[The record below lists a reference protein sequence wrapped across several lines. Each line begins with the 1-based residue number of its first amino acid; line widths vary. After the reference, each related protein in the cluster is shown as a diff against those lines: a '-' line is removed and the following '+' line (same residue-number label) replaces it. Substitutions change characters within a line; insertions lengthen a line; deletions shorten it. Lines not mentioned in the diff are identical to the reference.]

1 MDLFPNS
8 SKYKSVFYKIW
19 FQSLEKVLVFIAD
32 LPHRQKSWYIAMQRK
47 ITNVTNADANIR
59 TCIYIIMYIT
69 LAKIFKRGANFWE
82 VKMSKLL
89 TPTLFHNTSRRMSTD
104 EVLFLGLCLDHC
116 FPLESQSDLGKH
128 CWSRQIAELEGG
140 KLSARE
146 CRLLNFRNT
155 NLSAGYVGW
164 GDEWGHCTL
173 APN

>member
-1 MDLFPNS
+1 MDLP
-8 SKYKSVFYKIW
+8 Y
-19 FQSLEKVLVFIAD
+19 
-32 LPHRQKSWYIAMQRK
+32 RQKFWYIALQRK
-47 ITNVTNADANIR
+47 ITNVTNVTNADANIR

-89 TPTLFHNTSRRMSTD
+89 TPSLPFTIHPGECQLMKFC
-104 EVLFLGLCLDHC
+104 FWALCLDHC
-116 FPLESQSDLGKH
+116 FPSESQSDLGKH

-140 KLSARE
+140 RLSARE

-173 APN
+173 SSN